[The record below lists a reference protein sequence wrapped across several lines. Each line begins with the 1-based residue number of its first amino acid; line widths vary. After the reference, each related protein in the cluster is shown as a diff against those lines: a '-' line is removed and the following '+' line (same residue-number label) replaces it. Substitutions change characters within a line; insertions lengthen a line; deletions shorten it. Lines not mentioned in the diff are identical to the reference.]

1 MNLIF
6 RLTRLP
12 AHGLTLRLLALALI
26 IPPAAAEPF
35 ELKDGDRVLFI
46 GDTFFE
52 REVDDGHI
60 ETQLTAAFPDRNV
73 TFRNLGWAGD
83 TPMGRARASFDWNK
97 PEDDWLKRVKEQV
110 ALVKPTVAFLSYGMT
125 AALEAADAKTPA
137 EQQAMLDKFKADLNR
152 LMDAIEEVSGQKVRF
167 VLLGPVDRERGI
179 GLETEIGLQNG
190 TLAACGDVLRELAKQ
205 RAGQFVDL
213 FNLAPR
219 QGVFLK
225 SDGIHLNEFGYW
237 RAGGKIVEVL
247 TGPDL
252 STPFA
257 EKRTP
262 EFDLLRSAV
271 RHKNELFFHR
281 WRPENWTYLF
291 GFRKHEQGQNAVEI
305 PKFDPLIAEWEV
317 RITKLRDLKH
327 QDPATVKEVAERIR
341 TAGVSP
347 GAVSPAKSAS
357 DGSATSPATAAAA
370 PRTGAVRQPQLLP
383 TFDVADGFEV
393 NLWAENPQLHK
404 PIEMNW
410 DAQGRLWIASS
421 EVYPQIQPGQ
431 PPTDSI
437 VVLEDTRGDGKAD
450 KSTVFA
456 EGLLIPTGVLPDS
469 NGGCYVAAS
478 HQLLYFKDTNGD
490 GKADEKKIVLSSFG
504 TEDTHHNL
512 HTLRWGYDGHIYMN
526 QSIYTHTHVET
537 PHGVVHLN
545 SGGIWRFDPSTYQLE
560 VFTKGGCNPWGHHWD
575 QYGNSFFTDGAG
587 FKGLY
592 HAVEGATYF
601 TYSDMRRELESIT
614 PGNWPKFASLEIV
627 HSPNF
632 PLDWQGDFIT
642 CDFRAHRVVRFKN
655 AEVGSSFVAKEMPD
669 LLRSTNVTFRPI
681 DARFGPD
688 GALYIADWSNPIIQH
703 GEVDFRD
710 PRRDKEHGR
719 IWRVTAKGRPLVKKV
734 ELAKLSDAALWEETL
749 SPNGFNQEQA
759 RRLLAA
765 RALGGNSKD
774 VMAALSRRLGE
785 NKNER
790 AILEGLWLCEAYNA
804 AVPSRLAE
812 LLASKDSNNRAA
824 ATRILSR
831 WHGLMPDT
839 PALLKALAGDDYPR
853 VRLEVLRVL
862 AKIPSA
868 TSAELALSVLDKPM
882 DPTLD
887 YALWLTIN
895 DLAEPWIAAIQ
906 SGEWKPEGREK
917 QLEFGLKAIKPEQ
930 ASRVLAPILATHPL
944 TRDGQGPWIE
954 LIGSAGT
961 EKELRQL
968 LDQVLNGG
976 FDDAASA
983 RALRSLGE
991 ASRLRK
997 LKPSGSTVE
1006 AGRLLDSSAENVRL
1020 EALKLAG
1027 EWKELGP
1034 YFPKLGEIA
1043 GAPNP
1048 SPALRSAAFDT
1059 LRQIGGNGSLDTLTA
1074 LTAADKG
1081 PAIRRQA
1088 AVTLASLDLGQ
1099 AMPRV
1104 IEIARTTTNEPQALE
1119 LWRGVLAVKGAGPAL
1134 RDTLES
1140 EINRTAAASN
1150 PAGAARISA
1159 LPEAAARA
1167 GTRVA
1172 REGGRNDVDL
1182 VVAFAKAGGFAAD
1195 TQALTAEVI
1204 RDLAAKAAAQGDP
1217 FRGEFVYRR
1226 SDLACMTCH
1235 SIGGAGGKVGP
1246 DLTSIGA
1253 SAPMDYLVE
1262 SLLLPSAKIKEG
1274 YPAINIE
1281 TKDGQSL
1288 TGTLARET
1296 PEEVVLRNATGA
1308 EVNVAKNNIE
1318 SRQIGTLSLM
1328 PGGVLDNLGEQ
1339 DKLDLI
1345 AFLSRLGKPG
1355 EFDASKGGVA
1365 RRWRIYTFT
1374 HTDQQHGKNNDVW
1387 EKPLTDKMW
1396 QPTYSLA
1403 SGKLTKA
1410 ALQEASQRE
1419 FWVGTLDVFAA
1430 TEIQIAKAGPVKL
1443 KLDTAAGEVWI
1454 DGKKI
1459 GGVGEIAV
1467 ELTAGTHRVL
1477 IRMDPNNV
1485 PDYARLESSDGTFLM
1500 N

>member
-1 MNLIF
+1 MKRAFGAAAPPALSD
-6 RLTRLP
+6 LTNP
-12 AHGLTLRLLALALI
+12 VLRGVRFLVSRAVLVAVLLALGQLLSAV
-26 IPPAAAEPF
+26 AAAPPF
-35 ELKDGDRVLFI
+35 ELRDGDRVLFI

-52 REVDDGHI
+52 REVDYGCI
-60 ETQLTAAFPDRNV
+60 EARLTAAFPDRNI
-73 TFRNLGWAGD
+73 TFRNLGWAAD

-97 PEDDWLKRVKEQV
+97 TEDDWLKRVKDEI

-125 AALEAADAKTPA
+125 ASLESGKAGIAR
-137 EQQAMLDKFKADLNR
+137 FKSNLEK
-152 LMDAIEEVSGQKVRF
+152 LMDTISEVSGQTVRF
-167 VLLGPVDRERGI
+167 VLLGPVPHDRSFGAPN
-179 GLETEIGLQNG
+179 EISKHNE
-190 TLAACGDVLRELAKQ
+190 VLKEYFDAMSEVARSRSANVVNL
-205 RAGQFVDL
+205 FDL
-213 FNLAPR
+213 PPLHDS
-219 QGVFLK
+219 FLTT
-225 SDGIHLNEFGYW
+225 DGIHLSEKGYDVAAN
-237 RAGGKIVEVL
+237 RIARELLGPPVNEVL
-247 TGPDL
+247 PADL
-252 STPFA
+252 KSA
-257 EKRTP
+257 GESS
-262 EFDLLRSAV
+262 EALVLRSAI
-271 RHKNELFFHR
+271 RKKSELFFHR

-291 GFRKHEQGQNAVEI
+291 GFRQHEQGQNAVEI
-305 PKFDPLIAEWEV
+305 PRFDPLIVEWEA
-317 RITKLRDLKH
+317 RIAKLRNLKN
-327 QDPATVKEVAERIR
+327 QDPATAKEVHDLINP
-341 TAGVSP
+341 S
-347 GAVSPAKSAS
+347 SIQHPASS
-357 DGSATSPATAAAA
+357 I
-370 PRTGAVRQPQLLP
+370 QPLP
-383 TFDVADGFEV
+383 TFDVAEGFEV
-393 NLWAENPQLHK
+393 SLWAENPQLHK

-410 DAQGRLWIASS
+410 DAQGRLWVASS

-431 PPTDSI
+431 PATDSI
-437 VVLEDTRGDGKAD
+437 VVLEDTDGDGKAD

-456 EGLLIPTGVLPDS
+456 EGLLIPTGVLPDGK
-469 NGGCYVAAS
+469 GGCYVAAS
-478 HQLLYFKDTNGD
+478 HQLLHFADTNLD
-490 GKADEKKIVLSSFG
+490 GKADEKEIVMSSFG

-537 PHGVVHLN
+537 PNGVVHLN
-545 SGGIWRFDPSTYQLE
+545 SGGIWRFDPATYQLE

-632 PLDWQGDFIT
+632 PSDWQGDLIT
-642 CDFRAHRVVRFKN
+642 CDFRAHRVVHFKN
-655 AEVGSSFVAKEMPD
+655 TEAGSTFVAKEMPD

-681 DARFGPD
+681 DVRFGPD

-719 IWRVTAKGRPLVKKV
+719 IWRVTAKGRPLAPKID
-734 ELAKLSDAALWEETL
+734 LAKLDNAALLKETL
-749 SPNGFNQEQA
+749 SPNTFNQEQA
-759 RRLLAA
+759 RRILAT
-765 RALGGNSKD
+765 RALAGNGKE
-774 VMAALSRRLGE
+774 VMAALSRWVGE
-785 NKNER
+785 SRSER

-804 AVPSRLAE
+804 AAPGRLEE
-812 LLASKDSNNRAA
+812 LLHSKDPNIRAA
-824 ATRILSR
+824 ATRILSH
-831 WHGLMPDT
+831 WHELMSNLPE
-839 PALLKALAGDDYPR
+839 LLKALINDDHPR
-853 VRLEVLRVL
+853 VRLEALRVL
-862 AKIPSA
+862 AKLPSA
-868 TSAELALSVLDKPM
+868 TSAELALGVLGKPM

-887 YALWLTIN
+887 YTLWLTMN

-906 SGEWKPEGREK
+906 SGEWKPDGREK

-930 ASRVLAPILATHPL
+930 ASRVLGQVLATHPL
-944 TRDGQGPWIE
+944 TRDGRGPWIE

-961 EKELRQL
+961 QKELRQL
-968 LDQVLNGG
+968 FDQVLSSG
-976 FDDAASA
+976 FDDAAA
-983 RALRSLGE
+983 TRALKSLGE

-997 LKPSGSTVE
+997 LKPGGSTVE
-1006 AGRLLDSSAENVRL
+1006 VGKLFDNASPTVRL

-1034 YFPKLGEIA
+1034 YFGKLGEIA
-1043 GAPNP
+1043 GAPN
-1048 SPALRSAAFDT
+1048 SEPAIRGAAFDT
-1059 LRQIGGNGSLDTLTA
+1059 LRAIGGKGSIETLA
-1074 LTAADKG
+1074 MLTAADKD

-1088 AVTLASLDLGQ
+1088 AATLASLDLGK
-1099 AMPRV
+1099 AVPRV
-1104 IEIARTTTNEPQALE
+1104 IEIARATTNETQALE
-1119 LWRGVLAVKGAGPAL
+1119 LWRGVLAVKGAGQAL
-1134 RDTLES
+1134 RDALDAGRGS
-1140 EINRTAAASN
+1140 NAAGGSF
-1150 PAGAARISA
+1150 
-1159 LPEAAARA
+1159 LPEAVARA
-1167 GTRVA
+1167 GARAA
-1172 REGGRNDVDL
+1172 REGGRNDIEL
-1182 VVAFAKAGGFAAD
+1182 VVAFANAGGFAAD
-1195 TQALTAEVI
+1195 TGTLTAGVI
-1204 RDLAAKAAAQGDP
+1204 KDLATKASAQGDP
-1217 FRGEFVYRR
+1217 FRGEFVFRR

-1253 SAPMDYLVE
+1253 SAPVDYLVE

-1274 YPAINIE
+1274 YAAINIE

-1296 PEEVVLRNATGA
+1296 PEEIVLRNATGA

-1318 SRQIGTLSLM
+1318 SRQIGALSLM

-1345 AFLSRLGKPG
+1345 AFLSQLGKPG

-1430 TEIQIAKAGPVKL
+1430 TEIQVPKSGPVKL

-1459 GGVGEIAV
+1459 GGVGETQV
-1467 ELTAGTHRVL
+1467 DLTAGTHRILV
-1477 IRMDPNNV
+1477 RMDPRNV
-1485 PDYARLESSDGTFLM
+1485 PDYARLETSDGTFLM